1 MKYTV
6 NPKTFDAFWLEHRP
20 GLIRLI
26 KACQSQIEND
36 PECYADPENEN
47 IPSMQ
52 ITISNNY
59 ECTTWSYQT
68 GDNSYTG
75 SCYGDPFWGVGYVHL
90 EYSAESIADE
100 LINDLAEHTDF
111 ETDPEANLL
120 VKDYQE

>member
-1 MKYTV
+1 MNYKI
-6 NPKTFDAFWLEHRP
+6 NPKTFDKFWLKHKP

-26 KACQSQIEND
+26 EALQKELEND
-36 PECYADPENEN
+36 PECYADPENDN

-59 ECTTWSYQT
+59 ECTAWSYQT

-75 SCYGDPFWGVGYVHL
+75 SCYGDPFWGIGYILSDQH
-90 EYSAESIADE
+90 ADSIADE

-111 ETDPEANLL
+111 ESDSDADLL
-120 VKDYQE
+120 VKDY